1 MISCPWQT
9 KASISSE
16 MNQREQMGIILF
28 RVEQLSSEGV
38 SFDRVALHVFG
49 PALEVL
55 QPLPPGETTPLPSLV
70 PHEEAG
76 PNDAGMFPETLH
88 TLGGPPDQLDKPPCG
103 LHTRAP
109 RIAEGCTLGMS
120 GHALSVRPGNWIY
133 LDSM

>member
-55 QPLPPGETTPLPSLV
+55 RRFRQEKRRHFRAWCRTKKQVQMTQACSLRRCIRL
-70 PHEEAG
+70 A
-76 PNDAGMFPETLH
+76 A
-88 TLGGPPDQLDKPPCG
+88 
-103 LHTRAP
+103 R
-109 RIAEGCTLGMS
+109 RIS
-120 GHALSVRPGNWIY
+120 
-133 LDSM
+133 